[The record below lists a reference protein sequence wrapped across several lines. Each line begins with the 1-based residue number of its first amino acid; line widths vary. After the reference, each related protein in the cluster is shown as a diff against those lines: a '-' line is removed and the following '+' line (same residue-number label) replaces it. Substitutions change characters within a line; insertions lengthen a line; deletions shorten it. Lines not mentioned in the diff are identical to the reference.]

1 MRNVI
6 SGVIK
11 LGQLKRIQA
20 VLHRN
25 HTDKNRFENRN
36 WQEEISFIKKGRGNF
51 IPVSVSDDFSDE
63 NLLTILSNEYLNAN
77 LINAKLRIET
87 VLKLLVLDKS

>member
-1 MRNVI
+1 MKNKI

-25 HTDKNRFENRN
+25 WHQENRF
-36 WQEEISFIKKGRGNF
+36 
-51 IPVSVSDDFSDE
+51 
-63 NLLTILSNEYLNAN
+63 AN
-77 LINAKLRIET
+77 QN
-87 VLKLLVLDKS
+87 

>member
-1 MRNVI
+1 MNNEI
-6 SGVIK
+6 FGVIK

-25 HTDKNRFENRN
+25 VVDKNRFENRN
-36 WQEEISFIKKGRGNF
+36 WQEEISFIKKGKGNF

-63 NLLTILSNEYLNAN
+63 NSLTILSNEYLNTN
-77 LINAKLRIET
+77 LINAKFRIET
-87 VLKLLVLDKS
+87 ALKLLVLEKL